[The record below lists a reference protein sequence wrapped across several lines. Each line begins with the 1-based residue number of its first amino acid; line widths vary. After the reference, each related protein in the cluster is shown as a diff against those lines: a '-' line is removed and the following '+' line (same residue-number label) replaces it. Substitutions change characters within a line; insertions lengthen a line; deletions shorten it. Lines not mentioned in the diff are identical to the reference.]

1 MSSPP
6 HSLFFSF
13 TFYFKFKGKRSKT
26 ITDSKDPTGSTVQN
40 SLKNSNKSNSVV
52 NLKKDFYQFALV
64 DENAF
69 IMNFVF
75 KTDSLFSICV
85 I

>member
-1 MSSPP
+1 MN
-6 HSLFFSF
+6 LIFFNFFFNISF
-13 TFYFKFKGKRSKT
+13 HVKVREKAISYG
-26 ITDSKDPTGSTVQN
+26 KDPTVSTVQN

-52 NLKKDFYQFALV
+52 NLKKGLCQLALV

-75 KTDSLFSICV
+75 KIESLFSSM
-85 I
+85 